1 MGAAVYERYFN
12 PAASAAKNTLQ
23 EIERAIQAL
32 TPREVEELY
41 TSLDQHCPQPIDT
54 RVESGLS
61 AGRLD
66 SAISRALDDEKNGR
80 VQPL

>member
-1 MGAAVYERYFN
+1 M
-12 PAASAAKNTLQ
+12 NTIQ

-32 TPREVEELY
+32 TPRELEELY
-41 TSLDQHCPQPIDT
+41 SWLEQHCPQTIDA
-54 RVESGLS
+54 RIQSDLA

-66 SAISRALDDEKNGR
+66 KAISRALEDEKNGR